1 MVTRKVIVIG
11 GGLAGLVNALQL
23 SRQGIEVAL
32 VERKRFPFHKV
43 CGEYLSNEVLPFL
56 HSLGVNI
63 EELGPSHLTHFM
75 LSSPA
80 GRFLQT
86 PLDLGGFGVSR
97 YRLDHYLFQLAQRQG
112 VTFRQQVS
120 ATGVNFDGNSFTVAL
135 STGEHLQAPV
145 VIGAYGK
152 RSALDRRFNRSF
164 FEERSPYLAVK
175 YHVRTQL
182 PKHLIALHNF
192 SDGYA
197 GVSAI
202 EEDRYC
208 FCYLTTRQNLKKHGT
223 IAAMETQEL
232 SKNPWLRDLLLNSEF
247 LYPQPEVINEI
258 SFAPKACL
266 EDHVLMSGDAAGL
279 ITPLCGNGMAMAIH
293 SAKLLS
299 EQVLLFLHGRQTR
312 TQMETNYSSAW
323 QRQFGARLQT
333 GRLVQRLFGQPV
345 LSELAVASL
354 KHVPGAVKA
363 IMRHTHGK
371 PF

>member
-23 SRQGIEVAL
+23 SGQGVEVTL
-32 VERKRFPFHKV
+32 VEKKRFPFHKV
-43 CGEYLSNEVLPFL
+43 CGEYISNEVLPFL
-56 HSLGVNI
+56 QRLGVDV
-63 EELGPSHLTHFM
+63 EGLKPAHLTHFM
-75 LSSPA
+75 LSSPT
-80 GRFLQT
+80 GRTLQT

-97 YRLDHYLFQLAQRQG
+97 YTLDYHLFQLAQRQG
-112 VTFRQQVS
+112 VIFRQQVS
-120 ATGVNFDGNSFTVAL
+120 ATDVAFDGHEFTVTL
-135 STGEHLQAPV
+135 SSGEQLQVPV

-152 RSALDRRFNRSF
+152 RSALDRRLNRSF

-175 YHVRTQL
+175 YHLRTQF
-182 PKHLIALHNF
+182 PKHVIALHNF
-192 SDGYA
+192 ADGYA

-208 FCYLTTRQNLKKHGT
+208 FCYLTTRHNLKKHGT
-223 IAAMETQEL
+223 IAQMEAQEL
-232 SKNPWLRDLLLNSEF
+232 SKNPWLRDLLQNSEF

-299 EQVLLFLHGRQTR
+299 EQVLLFLNGQQTR
-312 TQMETNYSSAW
+312 TQLENIYSKAW

-333 GRLVQRLFGQPV
+333 GRLVQRLFGRPV
-345 LSELAVASL
+345 LSELAVTSL
-354 KHVPGAVKA
+354 KYLPGAVGA
-363 IMRHTHGK
+363 IMRRTHGK

>member
-1 MVTRKVIVIG
+1 MLTQKVIVIG
-11 GGLAGLVNALQL
+11 GGLAGLVNALRL
-23 SRQGIEVAL
+23 SGQGVEVTL
-32 VERKRFPFHKV
+32 VEKKRFPFHKV
-43 CGEYLSNEVLPFL
+43 CGEYISNEVLPFL
-56 HSLGVNI
+56 KTLGVAV
-63 EELGPSHLTHFM
+63 EELKPAQLTHFM

-80 GRFLQT
+80 GRTLQT
-86 PLDLGGFGVSR
+86 PLDLGGFGISR
-97 YRLDHYLFQLAQRQG
+97 YRLDHHLYQLAQRQG
-112 VTFRQQVS
+112 VTFREQVS
-120 ATGVNFDGNSFTVAL
+120 TTDVYFDGNIFIVTL
-135 STGEHLQAPV
+135 SSGEQLQAPV

-152 RSALDRRFNRSF
+152 RSALDRRFNRAF
-164 FEERSPYLAVK
+164 FEKRSPYLAVK

-182 PKHLIALHNF
+182 PRHIIALHNF

-202 EEDRYC
+202 EEDRFC

-223 IAAMETQEL
+223 IAEMEAQEL
-232 SKNPWLRDLLLNSEF
+232 YKNPHLRDLFANSEF

-258 SFAPKACL
+258 SFEPKACL

-299 EQVLLFLHGRQTR
+299 EQVLLFLNGQQTR
-312 TQMETNYSSAW
+312 SQMEANYASDW

-345 LSELAVASL
+345 LSELAVAGL
-354 KHVPGAVKA
+354 KYLPGAVNA
-363 IMRHTHGK
+363 IMRRTHGK

>member
-1 MVTRKVIVIG
+1 MVSRKVIVIG

-23 SRQGIEVAL
+23 SAQGVDVTL
-32 VERKRFPFHKV
+32 VEKKKFPFHKV
-43 CGEYLSNEVLPFL
+43 CGEYISNEVLPFL
-56 HSLGVNI
+56 NSLGVDI
-63 EELGPSHLTHFM
+63 EELQPSRLTHFL

-80 GRFLQT
+80 GRTLQT

-97 YRLDHYLFQLAQRQG
+97 YKLDYYLFQLAQRQG

-120 ATGVNFDGNSFTVAL
+120 ATEVSFDGASFTVTL
-135 STGEHLQAPV
+135 SSGEKLQAPV

-152 RSALDRRFNRSF
+152 RSALDRRLHRTF

-175 YHVRTQL
+175 YHLRTQL
-182 PKHLIALHNF
+182 PRHVIALHNF

-223 IAAMETQEL
+223 IAEMEANEL
-232 SKNPWLRDLLLNSEF
+232 SKNPFLKDILTNSEF
-247 LYPQPEVINEI
+247 LYSQPEVINEI

-299 EQVLLFLHGRQTR
+299 EQVLLFLNGQQTR
-312 TQMETNYSSAW
+312 AQLETNYATAW

-333 GRLVQRLFGQPV
+333 GRLVQRLFGQPF
-345 LSELAVASL
+345 LSELAVTGLSYL
-354 KHVPGAVKA
+354 PGAVKA
-363 IMRHTHGK
+363 IMRRTHGK